1 MLRRVVVTGF
11 GAVTSLGGDAEA
23 TWANI
28 LAGQSGVSQIKHFD
42 VSSYPCQIASMVK
55 HDPAHRNY
63 FDPDRGLP
71 AKERRKLDTF
81 INFAV
86 AAANEALAKAGWEA
100 DTEEK
105 QMRSGVVF
113 GSGMG
118 GLATV
123 KEATL
128 KSEAGGPRKMSPF
141 MVPGSIINLTSG
153 MISIHNKL
161 RGPNHSVVTA
171 CATGTHAV
179 GDAGRL
185 IAFGDADLMVA
196 GGSESTV
203 NSLGMGGFGSARA
216 LSTSYNDDPTS
227 ASRPWDKG
235 RDGFV
240 MGDGAGAL
248 VLEEYEHAKARGAKI
263 YGELVGYGLSGDAYH
278 ITSPHP
284 DGDGGYR
291 AMSAALSRA
300 AINPDEL
307 GYINAHG
314 TSTPAGDM
322 VEYGA
327 VSRVLGAAADKVA
340 MSSTKSAIGHLL
352 GAAGAVE
359 AVFSILALRDQVCP
373 PTLNLNDPEDDIK
386 INLVPLQ
393 AQERKIDVALSN
405 SFGFG
410 GTNASLVFRNLK

>member
-1 MLRRVVVTGF
+1 MLRRVVVTGV
-11 GAVTSLGGDAEA
+11 GALTSLGADAPS
-23 TWANI
+23 TWAGL
-28 LAGQSGVSQIKHFD
+28 LAGKSGISKIEHFD
-42 VSSYPCQIASMVK
+42 VSAYSCQIASMVK
-55 HDPAHRNY
+55 HDADHPAY
-63 FDPDRGLP
+63 FDADKGLP
-71 AKERRKLDTF
+71 LKERRKLDPF
-81 INFAV
+81 INYAV
-86 AAANEALAKAGWEA
+86 AVANEALADADWVA

-105 QMRSGVVF
+105 QIRTGVVF

-118 GLATV
+118 GMDV
-123 KEATL
+123 VRDATL
-128 KSEAGGPRKMSPF
+128 KVEAGGPRKMSPF
-141 MVPGSIINLTSG
+141 MVPASIINLTSG
-153 MISIHNKL
+153 MISIHNNL
-161 RGPNHSVVTA
+161 RGPNHAVVTA

-179 GDAGRL
+179 GDAARM
-185 IAFGDADLMVA
+185 IALGDAEVMVA
-196 GGSESTV
+196 GGAENTV
-203 NSLGMGGFGSARA
+203 NILGLGGFMAARA
-216 LSTSYNDDPTS
+216 LSTSYNETPTA

-263 YGELVGYGLSGDAYH
+263 YAELVGYGLSGDAHH

-284 DGDGGYR
+284 EGNGGYR
-291 AMSAALSRA
+291 AMSAALQRA
-300 AINPDEL
+300 ELNPDQVS
-307 GYINAHG
+307 YINAHG

-327 VSRVLGAAADKVA
+327 VSRVLGSAADQVA

-359 AVFSILALRDQVCP
+359 AVFSVLAIRDQVCP
-373 PTLNLNDPEDDIK
+373 PTLNLDDPEDGVAM
-386 INLVPLQ
+386 NLVPHS

-410 GTNASLVFRNLK
+410 GTNASLVFKAVS

>member
-11 GAVTSLGGDAEA
+11 GAVTSLGPDAET

-28 LAGQSGVSQIKHFD
+28 LAGRSGISKIAHFD
-42 VSSYPCQIASMVK
+42 VSAYPCQIASMVK
-55 HDPAHRNY
+55 HDPADPCY

-71 AKERRKLDTF
+71 AKERRKLDAF

-86 AAANEALAKAGWEA
+86 AAANEALATAGWVA
-100 DTEEK
+100 DSEEK
-105 QMRSGVVF
+105 QIRSGVIF

-123 KEATL
+123 KEATI

-141 MVPGSIINLTSG
+141 MVPSSIINLTAG
-153 MISIHNKL
+153 LISIHNKL

-196 GGSESTV
+196 GGAENTV
-203 NSLGMGGFGSARA
+203 NTLGMGGFSAARA
-216 LSTSYNDDPTS
+216 LSTGFNDRPS
-227 ASRPWDKG
+227 AASRPWDKG

-248 VLEEYEHAKARGAKI
+248 VLEEYEHARARGATI
-263 YGELVGYGLSGDAYH
+263 YAELVGYGLSGDAYH
-278 ITSPHP
+278 ITAPHP
-284 DGDGGYR
+284 EGDGGYR
-291 AMSAALSRA
+291 AMAAALARA
-300 AINPDEL
+300 QLNPDQV

-322 VEYGA
+322 VEYKA
-327 VSRVLGAAADKVA
+327 VDRVLGAAADRVA

-359 AVFSILALRDQVCP
+359 AVFSVLALRDQVCP
-373 PTLNLNDPEDDIK
+373 PTLNLDDPEEGIRL
-386 INLVPLQ
+386 NLVPHQ

-410 GTNASLVFRNLK
+410 GTNASLAFRGVA